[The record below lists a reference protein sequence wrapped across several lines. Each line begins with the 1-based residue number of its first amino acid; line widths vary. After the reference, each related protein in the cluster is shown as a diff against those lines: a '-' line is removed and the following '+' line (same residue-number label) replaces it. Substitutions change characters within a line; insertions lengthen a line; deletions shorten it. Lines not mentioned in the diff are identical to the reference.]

1 MAKKKPSK
9 NNEQPELPLGGETP
23 PAAQSGKS
31 KEPSAKGKKPTPPAE
46 GTPISDSSAVLVPA
60 SPLPLAASPS
70 AAEDAPPPPKR
81 PKGQKVQDE
90 QAPLALSYRNWFL
103 DYASYV
109 ILDRAVP
116 HIDDGLKPVQ
126 RRVLHTLWDMDD
138 GRFHKVANVVGATMK
153 LHPHGDASIGA
164 ALVSIGQRGWL
175 IEPQGNYGNTLT
187 GDDAAAPR
195 YIEARLTAF
204 AREVLFNPKTTTW
217 QSSYDGRTKEP
228 VTLPAKFP
236 ITLLEGA
243 DGIAVGLSTK
253 ILPHNFNDLC
263 RAAINHLQGKTFRIL
278 PDFPTGGTADFS
290 EYNDGERGGKVKVRA
305 KIEERSKYL
314 LAVTE
319 LPYGVTTESLI
330 ESILTANAKNK
341 IKVKHVDDNTADKV
355 EILIHLPQGSE
366 PDKVIQ
372 QLYVFTSC
380 QVQLNPAACV
390 IVRDPTNGQDKPVFT
405 GARDILKASAEA
417 TRELLKRELEI
428 KLGELEQQWHWDSLE
443 RIFIEER
450 IYRLIEKSKT
460 WESVLEEIRGGLK
473 PFLKQL
479 RRDVTDDDIVRLT
492 EIRIKRISAYNR
504 FQADEAMKK
513 TEEGIKETKA
523 NLKKLTEYAIAWFE
537 MLQEKYGKG
546 KKRMTSYDEIA
557 QIDASEVVSANQ
569 RLYVNREDGFIGL
582 NWRQHEFV
590 TECTIL
596 DSVLT
601 IMGDAS
607 LKVTKVADK
616 TFMGRDIK
624 HVAIWPKDGDQKFYT
639 MVYRDGPE
647 GKCYAKKFQIGG
659 LSRDKLY
666 PLAKTEGSKL
676 LWLDVAE
683 KEKDMPKGIHVS
695 LDGRSGARVR
705 ELDFDLTPV
714 PVSTRTSKVLLVTK
728 WSIKEVKLND
738 LSLK

>member
-1 MAKKKPSK
+1 MPKKDPSK
-9 NNEQPELPLGGETP
+9 KSDQPELSLAADSAPPEPETSAPRTEGGAAPGGPIEGGELAP
-23 PAAQSGKS
+23 
-31 KEPSAKGKKPTPPAE
+31 E
-46 GTPISDSSAVLVPA
+46 GQQDATDD
-60 SPLPLAASPS
+60 
-70 AAEDAPPPPKR
+70 DAPRRQP
-81 PKGQKVQDE
+81 GEKVQDE
-90 QAPLALSYRNWFL
+90 QAPLAQSYRNWFL
-103 DYASYV
+103 EYASYV

-175 IEPQGNYGNTLT
+175 IEPQGNYGNLLT

-204 AREVLFNPKTTTW
+204 AKDVLFNPKTTPW
-217 QSSYDGRTKEP
+217 QLSYDGRNKEP
-228 VTLPAKFP
+228 ITLPAKFP
-236 ITLLEGA
+236 IVLLEGA

-290 EYNDGERGGKVKVRA
+290 AYNDGERGGKVKVRA
-305 KIEERSKYL
+305 KIEVQSKTL
-314 LAVTE
+314 LCITE

-330 ESILTANAKNK
+330 ESVLAANAKGK
-341 IKVKHVDDNTADKV
+341 IKIKHVDDNTADRV
-355 EILIHLPQGSE
+355 EILIHLPAGAE
-366 PDKVIQ
+366 PKKVIQ

-390 IVRDPTNGQDKPVFT
+390 IVRNPETGADKPHFLGV
-405 GARDILKASAEA
+405 RDILRTSAEA
-417 TRELLKRELEI
+417 TKALLQRELEI

-450 IYRLIEKSKT
+450 IYRNIEKSKT
-460 WESVLEEIRGGLK
+460 WESVLAEIRAGLE

-479 RRDVTDDDIVRLT
+479 RRDVTDEDITRLT

-504 FQADEAMKK
+504 FQADEAMKRI
-513 TEEGIKETKA
+513 EEGMKETKA
-523 NLKKLTEYAIAWFE
+523 NLKNLTGYAVAWFE
-537 MLQEKYGKG
+537 MLQTKYGKG
-546 KKRMTSYDEIA
+546 IKRRTSYDEIA
-557 QIDASEVVSANQ
+557 QIDAAAVVSANQ
-569 RLYVNREDGFIGL
+569 RLYVNRTDGFIGL

-596 DSVLT
+596 DSVLC
-601 IMGDAS
+601 IMRDGS

-616 TFMGRDIK
+616 TFMGREII
-624 HVAIWPKDGDQKFYT
+624 HLAIWPKDGDAKFYT
-639 MVYRDGPE
+639 LVYQDGE
-647 GKCYAKKFQIGG
+647 SGKAFAKKFQIGG
-659 LSRDKLY
+659 LARDKLY
-666 PLAKTEGSKL
+666 PLVKSENSRIIYLKASAKE
-676 LWLDVAE
+676 E
-683 KEKDMPKGIHVS
+683 DMPKSLHIS
-695 LDGRSGARVR
+695 LDGRSGVRVR
-705 ELDFDLTPV
+705 ELDFDLTAL
-714 PVSTRTSKVLLVTK
+714 PVSTRTSLGRVITK
-728 WSIKEVKLND
+728 WTVKD
-738 LSLK
+738 VKGR

>member
-1 MAKKKPSK
+1 MAKRKKT
-9 NNEQPELPLGGETP
+9 NNDQPELPLDAAPAPEPKAPKAEVKAPKAGDDQ
-23 PAAQSGKS
+23 PAA
-31 KEPSAKGKKPTPPAE
+31 
-46 GTPISDSSAVLVPA
+46 
-60 SPLPLAASPS
+60 S
-70 AAEDAPPPPKR
+70 AAPIAAPVAAPESPKR
-81 PKGQKVQDE
+81 KKGEKVQDE
-90 QAPLALSYRNWFL
+90 QAPLAQHYRNWFL

-116 HIDDGLKPVQ
+116 HLDDGLKPVQ

-164 ALVSIGQRGWL
+164 ALVAIAQRAWL
-175 IEPQGNYGNTLT
+175 IEPQGNFGNVFT
-187 GDDAAAPR
+187 GDEAAAPR
-195 YIEARLTAF
+195 YIEARLTPF

-217 QSSYDGRTKEP
+217 QLSYDGRNREP
-228 VTLPAKFP
+228 ITLPAKFP

-263 RAAINHLQGKTFRIL
+263 RAAVNHLQGKTFRIY
-278 PDFPTGGTADFS
+278 PDFPSGGIADFA

-305 KIEERSKYL
+305 KIEARSKYL

-330 ESILTANAKNK
+330 ESILAANAKGK
-341 IKVKHVDDNTADKV
+341 IKVKHVDDNTSDSV
-355 EILIHLPQGSE
+355 EILIHLPPGSE
-366 PDKVIQ
+366 PEKVIP

-380 QVQLNPAACV
+380 QMQLSPAACV
-390 IVRDPTNGQDKPVFT
+390 IVREAKTGEDKPQFLGV
-405 GARDILKASAEA
+405 REILKRSVDA

-428 KLGELEQQWHWDSLE
+428 RLAELEQQWHWDSLE

-450 IYRLIEKSKT
+450 IYRNIEKSKT
-460 WESVLEEIRGGLK
+460 WESVLSEIRTGLK

-479 RRDVTDDDIVRLT
+479 RREVTDDDITRLT

-504 FQADEAMKK
+504 FQADEAMQKI
-513 TEEGIKETKA
+513 EEGIKETKA
-523 NLKKLTEYAIAWFE
+523 NLRNLTGYAVAWFE

-546 KKRMTSYDEIA
+546 SKRRTSYDEIE
-557 QIDASEVVSANQ
+557 QIDASAVVSANQ

-590 TECTIL
+590 QECTIL
-596 DSVLT
+596 DSALT

-607 LKVTKVADK
+607 LKVSKVADK
-616 TFMGRDIK
+616 IFMGRDIR
-624 HVAIWPKDGDQKFYT
+624 HVAVWPKDGDTRFYT

-666 PLAKTEGSKL
+666 PLAKSEGSKL
-676 LWLDVAE
+676 IWLDVAE
-683 KEKDMPKGIHVS
+683 KEKDMPKSIHVS

-714 PVSTRTSKVLLVTK
+714 SVSTRTSKGLLITK
-728 WSIKEVKLND
+728 WAIKEVKVNE
-738 LSLK
+738 LSLR

>member
-1 MAKKKPSK
+1 MPKKKPSK
-9 NNEQPELPLGGETP
+9 KNDQTELPLDAAPAIPSEEGAPPPEPGAAPKSEPAASSLP
-23 PAAQSGKS
+23 PAAS
-31 KEPSAKGKKPTPPAE
+31 EA
-46 GTPISDSSAVLVPA
+46 
-60 SPLPLAASPS
+60 
-70 AAEDAPPPPKR
+70 PPPKR
-81 PKGQKVQDE
+81 KKGEKVQDE
-90 QAPLALSYRNWFL
+90 QAPLAQSYRNWFL

-164 ALVSIGQRGWL
+164 ALVSIGQRAWL
-175 IEPQGNYGNTLT
+175 IEPQGNYGNLLT

-204 AREVLFNPKTTTW
+204 AKDVLFNPKTTTW
-217 QSSYDGRTKEP
+217 QLSYDGRNKEP
-228 VTLPAKFP
+228 ITLPAKFP
-236 ITLLEGA
+236 IVLLEGA

-314 LAVTE
+314 LAITE

-330 ESILTANAKNK
+330 ESILAANAKGK
-341 IKVKHVDDNTADKV
+341 IKVKHVDDTTADKV
-355 EILIHLPQGSE
+355 EILIHLPQGAE

-372 QLYVFTSC
+372 QLYVFTNC

-390 IVRDPTNGQDKPVFT
+390 IVRDPKTGDDKPHFLGV
-405 GARDILKASAEA
+405 RDILKTSAEA
-417 TRELLKRELEI
+417 TKELLKRELEI

-460 WESVLEEIRGGLK
+460 WESVLAEIRGGLK

-504 FQADEAMKK
+504 FQAEEAMKK
-513 TEEGIKETKA
+513 IEEGIKETKA
-523 NLKKLTEYAIAWFE
+523 NLKKLTEYAVAWFE

-546 KKRMTSYDEIA
+546 IRRKTSYDEIE

-601 IMGDAS
+601 IMGDAT
-607 LKVTKVADK
+607 LKVSKVADK
-616 TFMGRDIK
+616 TFMGLDIR
-624 HVAIWPKDGDQKFYT
+624 HVAIWPKDGDTKFYT
-639 MVYRDGPE
+639 MIYRDGPE
-647 GKCYAKKFQIGG
+647 GKSYAKKFQIGG

-666 PLAKTEGSKL
+666 PLAKSEGSKL
-676 LWLDVAE
+676 LWLEVSD
-683 KEKDMPKGIHVS
+683 KEKDMPKSVHIS

-705 ELDFDLTPV
+705 EFDFDLTPV
-714 PVSTRTSKVLLVTK
+714 PVSTRTSKGLTVTK
-728 WSIKEVKLND
+728 WSIKEVKRND
-738 LSLK
+738 LALK

>member
-1 MAKKKPSK
+1 MAKKKLPKK
-9 NNEQPELPLGGETP
+9 NDQAELPL
-23 PAAQSGKS
+23 SGDDSSPQVASDKS
-31 KEPSAKGKKPTPPAE
+31 QGP
-46 GTPISDSSAVLVPA
+46 SDSSAATPIRTPQSEIRNSA
-60 SPLPLAASPS
+60 DGEAAPVVE
-70 AAEDAPPPPKR
+70 APKR
-81 PKGQKVQDE
+81 KKGEKVQDE
-90 QAPLALSYRNWFL
+90 QAPLAQHYRNWFL

-116 HIDDGLKPVQ
+116 HLDDGLKPVQ

-164 ALVSIGQRGWL
+164 ALVGIAQRGWL
-175 IEPQGNYGNTLT
+175 IEPQGNFGNTMT
-187 GDDAAAPR
+187 GDEAAAPR
-195 YIEARLTAF
+195 YIEARLTPF

-217 QSSYDGRTKEP
+217 QLSYDGRAKEP

-243 DGIAVGLSTK
+243 DGIAVGLATK

-305 KIEERSKYL
+305 KIEERSKYV

-330 ESILTANAKNK
+330 ESILAANAKGK
-341 IKVKHVDDNTADKV
+341 IKIKHVDDNTADQV

-372 QLYVFTSC
+372 QLYVFTNC
-380 QVQLNPAACV
+380 QVQLSPAACV
-390 IVRDPTNGQDKPVFT
+390 IVRDEKTGDDKPQFLGV
-405 GARDILKASAEA
+405 REILKRSVEA

-450 IYRLIEKSKT
+450 IYRNIEKSKT
-460 WESVLEEIRGGLK
+460 WESVLHEIRTGLK

-479 RRDVTDDDIVRLT
+479 RREVTDEDITRLT

-504 FQADEAMKK
+504 FQADEAISKI
-513 TEEGIKETKA
+513 EEGIKETKA
-523 NLKKLTEYAIAWFE
+523 HLRNLTGYTIAWFE

-546 KKRMTSYDEIA
+546 RKRQTAYDEIE
-557 QIDASEVVSANQ
+557 QIDAASVVSANQ

-596 DSVLT
+596 DSVLC
-601 IMGDAS
+601 IMRDGS
-607 LKVTKVADK
+607 LKVSKVADK
-616 TFMGRDIK
+616 VFMGREII
-624 HVAIWPKDGDQKFYT
+624 HVAVWPKEGDQNFYT
-639 MVYRDGPE
+639 MVYQDGE
-647 GKCYAKKFQIGG
+647 SGKAFAKKFQIGG

-666 PLAKTEGSKL
+666 PLVKSENSKVVY
-676 LWLDVAE
+676 LDVAKSE
-683 KEKDMPKGIHVS
+683 KEMPHSIHVS

-705 ELDFDLTPV
+705 EIDFDLTPV
-714 PVSTRTSKVLLVTK
+714 PVSTRTAKGLTVTK
-728 WSIKEVKLND
+728 WAVKEVKAND
-738 LSLK
+738 LALK

>member
-9 NNEQPELPLGGETP
+9 KNDQPELPLDAVVPEAGTKPETGNLKP
-23 PAAQSGKS
+23 EGSKPSDFSGS
-31 KEPSAKGKKPTPPAE
+31 DTPQVSGFRFQVSE
-46 GTPISDSSAVLVPA
+46 
-60 SPLPLAASPS
+60 
-70 AAEDAPPPPKR
+70 EAPPPPKR

-90 QAPLALSYRNWFL
+90 QAPLAQSYRNWFL

-164 ALVSIGQRGWL
+164 ALVSIGQRAWL

-195 YIEARLTAF
+195 YIEARLTNF
-204 AREVLFNPKTTTW
+204 AKDVLFNPKTTTW
-217 QSSYDGRTKEP
+217 QLSYDGRNKEP
-228 VTLPAKFP
+228 ITLPAKFP
-236 ITLLEGA
+236 IVLLEGA

-314 LAVTE
+314 LAITE

-330 ESILTANAKNK
+330 ESILAANAKGK

-390 IVRDPTNGQDKPVFT
+390 IVRDPTNGQDKPVFA
-405 GARDILKASAEA
+405 GVRDILKTSAEA
-417 TRELLKRELEI
+417 TKELLKRELGI
-428 KLGELEQQWHWDSLE
+428 RLGELEQQWHWDSLE

-460 WESVLEEIRGGLK
+460 WESVLAEIRGGLK

-479 RRDVTDDDIVRLT
+479 RREVTDDDITRLT

-513 TEEGIKETKA
+513 IEEGIKETKA
-523 NLKKLTEYAIAWFE
+523 NLKKLTEYAVAWFE

-546 KKRMTSYDEIA
+546 RKRMTSYDEIE

-596 DSVLT
+596 DSILT

-624 HVAIWPKDGDQKFYT
+624 HVAIWPKDGDTRFYT

-676 LWLDVAE
+676 IWMDVAE
-683 KEKDMPKGIHVS
+683 KEKDMPKSIHVS

-714 PVSTRTSKVLLVTK
+714 PVSTRTSKGLLVTK
-728 WSIKEVKLND
+728 WAIKEVKVND
-738 LSLK
+738 LALK

>member
-1 MAKKKPSK
+1 MAKRKKP
-9 NNEQPELPLGGETP
+9 NNDQPELPLDATP
-23 PAAQSGKS
+23 
-31 KEPSAKGKKPTPPAE
+31 E
-46 GTPISDSSAVLVPA
+46 V
-60 SPLPLAASPS
+60 
-70 AAEDAPPPPKR
+70 AAEAKPSPAINPAKSEPTAQPPESVVIAPPPPRK
-81 PKGQKVQDE
+81 KGEKVQDD
-90 QAPLALSYRNWFL
+90 QAPLAKHYRNWFL

-116 HIDDGLKPVQ
+116 HLDDGLKPVQ
-126 RRVLHTLWDMDD
+126 RRVLHTLWEMDD

-164 ALVSIGQRGWL
+164 ALVAIAQRGWL
-175 IEPQGNYGNTLT
+175 IEPQGNFGNMFT

-195 YIEARLTAF
+195 YIEARLTPF
-204 AREVLFNPKTTTW
+204 AREVLFNPKTTVW
-217 QSSYDGRTKEP
+217 QQSYDGRNKEP
-228 VTLPAKFP
+228 ITLPAKFP

-243 DGIAVGLSTK
+243 EGIAVGLATK

-278 PDFPTGGTADFS
+278 PDFATGGTADFA

-305 KIEERSKYL
+305 KIETRSKYL

-330 ESILTANAKNK
+330 ESILSANAKGK

-355 EILIHLPQGSE
+355 EILIHLPQGADPE
-366 PDKVIQ
+366 QVTQ

-380 QVQLNPAACV
+380 QIQLSPAACV
-390 IVRDPTNGQDKPVFT
+390 IVRDEKTGDDKPQFLGV
-405 GARDILKASAEA
+405 REILKRNVEA

-428 KLGELEQQWHWDSLE
+428 KLAELEQQWHWDSLE

-450 IYRLIEKSKT
+450 IYRNIEKSKT
-460 WESVLEEIRGGLK
+460 WESVLAEIRDGLK

-479 RRDVTDDDIVRLT
+479 RREVTDDDITRLT

-513 TEEGIKETKA
+513 IEEGIKETKA
-523 NLKKLTEYAIAWFE
+523 HLKKLTEYAIAWFE

-546 KKRMTSYDEIA
+546 AKRRTSYDEIE

-590 TECTIL
+590 QDCTIL
-596 DSVLT
+596 DSALCL
-601 IMGDAS
+601 MADGS
-607 LKVTKVADK
+607 LKVSKVTDK
-616 TFMGRDIK
+616 IFMGREII
-624 HVAIWPKDGDQKFYT
+624 HVAVWPKDGDTNFYT
-639 MVYRDGPE
+639 MIYQDKE
-647 GKCYAKKFQIGG
+647 SGKAFAKKFQIGG

-666 PLAKTEGSKL
+666 PLVKSEGSRVVYLEVSKTE
-676 LWLDVAE
+676 
-683 KEKDMPKGIHVS
+683 KEMPKKVHIS
-695 LDGRSGARVR
+695 LDGRSGARNR
-705 ELDFDLTPV
+705 ELDFDLTTV
-714 PVSTRTSKVLLVTK
+714 PVSTRTAKGLTITK
-728 WSIKEVKLND
+728 WAIKEVKRTD
-738 LSLK
+738 LALK

>member
-9 NNEQPELPLGGETP
+9 KETEQPELPLDTASNAPAASESPAQKSEASPTSPASDVP
-23 PAAQSGKS
+23 PAASDGDAA
-31 KEPSAKGKKPTPPAE
+31 PSVE
-46 GTPISDSSAVLVPA
+46 V
-60 SPLPLAASPS
+60 
-70 AAEDAPPPPKR
+70 PKR
-81 PKGQKVQDE
+81 PKGEKVQDE
-90 QAPLALSYRNWFL
+90 AAPLAKAYRNWFL

-116 HIDDGLKPVQ
+116 HLDDGLKPVQ

-164 ALVSIGQRGWL
+164 ALVGIAQRGWL
-175 IEPQGNYGNTLT
+175 IEPQGNFGNTMT
-187 GDDAAAPR
+187 GDEAAAPR

-217 QSSYDGRTKEP
+217 QLSYDGRAKEP

-278 PDFPTGGTADFS
+278 PDFPTGGTADFA

-305 KIEERSKYL
+305 KIEERSKYV
-314 LAVTE
+314 LAITE
-319 LPYGVTTESLI
+319 LPFGVTTESLI
-330 ESILTANAKNK
+330 ESILAANAKGK
-341 IKVKHVDDNTADKV
+341 IKVKHVDDNTADSV
-355 EILIHLPQGSE
+355 EILVHLPQGSE

-380 QVQLNPAACV
+380 QVQLSPAACV
-390 IVRDPTNGQDKPVFT
+390 IVRGDNGEDKPQFLGV
-405 GARDILKASAEA
+405 REILKRSVNA
-417 TRELLKRELEI
+417 TKELLKRELEI
-428 KLGELEQQWHWDSLE
+428 RLGELEQQWHWDSLE

-450 IYRLIEKSKT
+450 IYRNIEKSKT
-460 WESVLEEIRGGLK
+460 WESVLHEIRTGLK

-479 RRDVTDDDIVRLT
+479 RREVTDEDITRLT

-504 FQADEAMKK
+504 FQADEAIQKI
-513 TEEGIKETKA
+513 EDGIKETKA
-523 NLKKLTEYAIAWFE
+523 NLRNLTGYSVAWFE

-546 KKRMTSYDEIA
+546 VKRKTSYDEIE
-557 QIDASEVVSANQ
+557 QIDAAAVVSANQ

-601 IMGDAS
+601 IMRDGS
-607 LKVTKVADK
+607 LKVSKVADK
-616 TFMGRDIK
+616 TFMGRDII
-624 HVAIWPKDGDQKFYT
+624 HVAIWPKDGDQNFYT
-639 MVYRDGPE
+639 MVYQDGE
-647 GKCYAKKFQIGG
+647 SGKAFAKKFQIGG

-666 PLAKTEGSKL
+666 PLAKAENSKIV
-676 LWLDVAE
+676 WLDVAKSE
-683 KEKDMPKGIHVS
+683 KEMPKSIHVS
-695 LDGRSGARVR
+695 IDGRSGARVR
-705 ELDFDLTPV
+705 ELDFDLTSI
-714 PVSTRTSKVLLVTK
+714 PVSTRTAKGLTVTK
-728 WSIKEVKLND
+728 WAVKEVKPND
-738 LSLK
+738 LALK